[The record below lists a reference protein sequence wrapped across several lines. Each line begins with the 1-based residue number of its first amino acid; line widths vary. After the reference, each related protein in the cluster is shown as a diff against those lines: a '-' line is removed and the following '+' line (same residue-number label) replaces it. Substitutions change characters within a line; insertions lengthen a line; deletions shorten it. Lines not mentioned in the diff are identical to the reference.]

1 MDKEIVVI
9 INWLVNGANEKQ
21 INALYELIRN
31 EDIDFVEDLLGK
43 EKFQE
48 LLDLYK
54 QEECWK

>member
-31 EDIDFVEDLLGK
+31 KDIDFIKDLIGE
-43 EKFQE
+43 EKFQK

>member
-21 INALYELIRN
+21 INALYELIKN
-31 EDIDFVEDLLGK
+31 KDIDFVKDLLGK